1 MHVSAGGTAS
11 DPTEADIDHQQHA
24 REPLRA
30 VSAQDYQE
38 AGDLLKALTA
48 PVRLA
53 LVDLLADGPRCVHE
67 LVDALGLAQP
77 SVSQHLSVLR
87 AARLVRTERRGREV
101 EYSLADDHV
110 AHIARDALRHSDET

>member
-1 MHVSAGGTAS
+1 MCARAVKREPAE
-11 DPTEADIDHQQHA
+11 EADIEHQQHE
-24 REPLRA
+24 REPLRE
-30 VSAQDYQE
+30 VSAPSYQG

-77 SVSQHLSVLR
+77 AVSQHLSVLR

-101 EYSLADDHV
+101 EYSLTDDHV
-110 AHIARDALRHSDET
+110 AHIVRDALRHSDER